1 MSFEL
6 VLIGN
11 MSFSVSALKVLF
23 IFCGFQNFNLAISWY
38 GLLVYL
44 IWIYSASWFFF
55 LCLSCEVFDH
65 YFLNYFSPTLFL
77 IFCNSYGTI
86 VGYCHFSLRFLR
98 FWGFFLFVFQSVFS
112 LLFASGELY
121 FSALKFT
128 DYILCCHHC
137 TINPSLWV
145 FVLIIVFSTSI
156 ISF

>member
-1 MSFEL
+1 MRNINIMSFEL

-44 IWIYSASWFFF
+44 IWIYSSSWFFF

-77 IFCNSYGTI
+77 IFCNSYGNI

-98 FWGFFLFVFQSVFS
+98 FWGFFVCF
-112 LLFASGELY
+112 
-121 FSALKFT
+121 
-128 DYILCCHHC
+128 
-137 TINPSLWV
+137 P
-145 FVLIIVFSTSI
+145 
-156 ISF
+156 ISFLSPVCIRWIIFLCP